1 MSQGKHR
8 LDGAQKG
15 KFKKRKVKPIAEG
28 STEDVL
34 LSDIKA
40 LRLSHSYN
48 GETDEASGNRSPSVS
63 RFDEVEVD
71 IVELGSS
78 GIHFDLRTF

>member
-8 LDGAQKG
+8 LDGRQQG
-15 KFKKRKVKPIAEG
+15 KFKKRKVKPVAEG

-40 LRLSHSYN
+40 LRLSHSST
-48 GETDEASGNRSPSVS
+48 GETEEASGNKSPSFS
-63 RFDEVEVD
+63 QFDEVEVD

-78 GIHFDLRTF
+78 GILFDFETC